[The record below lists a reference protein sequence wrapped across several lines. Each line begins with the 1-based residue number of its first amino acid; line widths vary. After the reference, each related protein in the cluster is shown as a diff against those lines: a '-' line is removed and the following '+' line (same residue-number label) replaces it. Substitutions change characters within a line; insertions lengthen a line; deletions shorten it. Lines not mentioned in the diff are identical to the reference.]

1 MSAQSLPHSL
11 TRLKDQAKQ
20 LLKDFR
26 DGEPDVVASF
36 GQHHPRAVKADQA
49 KLADAQLVLARS
61 RGFDSWPKLRRDAVG
76 EHLRKAIWDGDL
88 SGVAAAV
95 DAEPDLIN
103 DTGKH
108 PRWGGQ
114 PTALQ
119 LAAERGQ
126 TDIIRLLISQSADL
140 DFTEGYGGWTALHLA
155 AHWGHTAVAELL
167 IDHGATVDIFAAV
180 LLGDVETVGRLL
192 EGDSSLATT
201 SELSDTP
208 PLHVV
213 TNSDVARQLIAHG
226 AMLGTI
232 DSLGNTPLGSAISRG
247 ERGRSVARLLIDE
260 GAPADPC
267 QLAALGDTSRLS
279 ETISADSSAISFEGK
294 IGVNAV
300 IGTPLHA
307 ASAAGETETV
317 QLLLAHGADPNVRAD
332 MGQTPLHNTSSVDIA
347 RFLVEAGA
355 DPFATDDE
363 HGTTP
368 LVWANIAIDIHG
380 ESEERRELVEY
391 LESVSP

>member
-1 MSAQSLPHSL
+1 M
-11 TRLKDQAKQ
+11 
-20 LLKDFR
+20 
-26 DGEPDVVASF
+26 VASF
-36 GQHHPRAVKADQA
+36 GQHHPRAVEADQA

-61 RGFDSWPKLRRDAVG
+61 RGFDSWPKLRCDVVG

-88 SGVAAAV
+88 SGVEAAI

-126 TDIIRLLISQSADL
+126 ADIIRLLISQGADL
-140 DFTEGYGGWTALHLA
+140 DHTEGYGGWTALHLA
-155 AHWGHTAVAELL
+155 AHWGHTGVAKLL
-167 IDHGATVDIFAAV
+167 IDHGTMVDIFAAV
-180 LLGDVETVGRLL
+180 LLGDVGTVERLL

-201 SELSDTP
+201 SGLSEAP
-208 PLHVV
+208 PLHVA
-213 TNSDVARQLIAHG
+213 TDPDVARQLIAHG
-226 AMLGTI
+226 AMLETI
-232 DSLGNTPLGSAISRG
+232 DSLGNTPLGSAISRS

-260 GAPADPC
+260 GASADPC

-279 ETISADSSAISFEGK
+279 ETISANASAVSFEGE
-294 IGVNAV
+294 IGVNAI

-307 ASAAGETETV
+307 ASAAGETESV
-317 QLLLAHGADPNVRAD
+317 QLLLAHGADPNGRAD
-332 MGQTPLHNTSSVDIA
+332 MGQTPLHNTSSADVA
-347 RFLVEAGA
+347 RLLVEAGA
-355 DPFATDDE
+355 DPSATNDE

-368 LVWANIAIDIHG
+368 LVWANVAIDIHG
-380 ESEERRELVEY
+380 ESETRRKLVEF
-391 LESVSP
+391 LESRVAT